1 MSKVSKSFFLFF
13 LFIALLVSFSCNKS
27 DLQWDLPRTN
37 SLDSVQTSVGP
48 TLSTIVASSVSQYTA
63 TSGGASIND
72 NGSPITEKGVCWSTN
87 SNPTVSDSHTSDGT
101 GTADFS
107 SQLTG
112 LNSNTQYYV
121 RAYATNSAG
130 TGYGS
135 NVVLTTTTNPIATIS
150 TSSVTNIGQQSAN
163 CGGTIISN
171 GGSAITSSGICW
183 SIAVNPTVSDANTS
197 SGSSSGSFVSKL
209 SNLNPSTTYY
219 VRAYATTAFGTAYGE
234 NKMFTTL
241 SAPLAT
247 LTTASV
253 TNISQNSATSG
264 GTIVSNGGAAVTA
277 SGICWST
284 VSNPTINNSHT
295 SNGPSSG
302 SFQSQLTNLNPSTT
316 YCVRAYATTSAGT
329 GYGQSVTFTTSDIPT
344 PTAVGTESC
353 SDLSNVAV
361 SIYYGMNGTNDNW
374 GISTNGYSGACWVA
388 PDPNN
393 GGALGTTVGNMILQH
408 YIQFNRTFNNS
419 GYFEFWIKT
428 PNGQGGTNIIPTIL
442 IDGTST
448 IGTTVIGG
456 QTPGIYWLKLRTDLL
471 SAGWHNISIQFAGSY
486 HYFFVDEITF
496 FEYQ

>member
-1 MSKVSKSFFLFF
+1 MLANCIYIRTFTIAMSKVSKSFFLFF
-13 LFIALLVSFSCNKS
+13 LFTALLVSFSCNKD
-27 DLQWDLPRTN
+27 DLKWDLPRTN

-63 TSGGASIND
+63 TSGGAGIND

-183 SIAVNPTVSDANTS
+183 SIAVNPTVSDAHTS
-197 SGSSSGSFVSKL
+197 NGSSSGSFV
-209 SNLNPSTTYY
+209 
-219 VRAYATTAFGTAYGE
+219 
-234 NKMFTTL
+234 
-241 SAPLAT
+241 
-247 LTTASV
+247 
-253 TNISQNSATSG
+253 
-264 GTIVSNGGAAVTA
+264 
-277 SGICWST
+277 
-284 VSNPTINNSHT
+284 
-295 SNGPSSG
+295 
-302 SFQSQLTNLNPSTT
+302 SQLTNLNPSTT
-316 YCVRAYATTSAGT
+316 YYVRAYATTSAGT
-329 GYGQSVTFTTSDIPT
+329 GYGQSVTFTTSNLPP

-353 SDLSNVAV
+353 GSLNNVN
-361 SIYYGMNGTNDNW
+361 SLYYGMNGTNGFW
-374 GISTNGYSGACWVA
+374 GISPNGYSGTCWVA
-388 PDPNN
+388 PHPNN
-393 GGALGTTVGNMILQH
+393 SGQLGTAVGNASTPH
-408 YIQFNRTFNNS
+408 YTQFTRTFNNS
-419 GYFEFWIKT
+419 GYMEMWINT
-428 PNGQGGTNIIPTIL
+428 PNGNGYNNVIPTIYV
-442 IDGTST
+442 DGIALSST
-448 IGTTVIGG
+448 TIEG
-456 QTPGIYWLKLRTDLL
+456 QSSAFYWLKLRT
-471 SAGWHNISIQFAGSY
+471 SGITAGTHTIKIQFVGSY
-486 HYFFVDEITF
+486 YTFKVDEITF